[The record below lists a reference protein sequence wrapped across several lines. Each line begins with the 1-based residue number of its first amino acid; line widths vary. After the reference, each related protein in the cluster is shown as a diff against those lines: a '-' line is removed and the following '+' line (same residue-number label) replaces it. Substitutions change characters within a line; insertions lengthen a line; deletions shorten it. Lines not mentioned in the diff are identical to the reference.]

1 MEQSLQKQLETIKR
15 GAVEIFPE
23 EELLKKLE
31 RAIARNKPLR
41 IKQGFDPSAPDIHLG
56 HTVGLRKLR
65 QFQDLGH
72 VAVVI
77 IGDYTAMV
85 GDPSGRSKTRPQLT
99 HEQTMANAKTYL
111 EQVGKVVSQERLE
124 VVFNGDWFGKFN
136 LAAVLKLTSKMTVA
150 RMLERDDF
158 AIRFK
163 EGTPIAVSEFL
174 YPLMQGWD
182 SVEVKSDVE
191 LGATEQK
198 FNLLVGRA
206 LQADAGLEEQVCLTL
221 PILPGTDGVRRMGK
235 SLGNYIGINDPPNDM
250 YGKVMSIPDN
260 VMRQYYELLTDFT
273 LAEIERLVSAETHPR
288 DAKATLALRLTEMYH
303 GAEAAKAAAAE
314 FDRVFRKGTLPE
326 DIPAVTLPAGLVQNG
341 LAPIID
347 LLRAAGLVSSTSE
360 ARRLIQQ
367 GGVSVD
373 GARIAEIDARVPVK
387 DGTIVQVGKRKFA
400 RIASN

>member
-1 MEQSLQKQLETIKR
+1 MEKNLQKQIETIKR
-15 GAVEIFPE
+15 GTVEIFPE
-23 EELLKKLE
+23 DELVKKLE
-31 RAIARNKPLR
+31 RSIARNKPLR

-56 HTVGLRKLR
+56 HTVGLRKMR

-72 VAVVI
+72 IAVVI

-99 HEQTMANAKTYL
+99 HEQTMANAKSYL
-111 EQVGKVVSQERLE
+111 EQVGKVVSKERLE
-124 VVFNGDWFGKFN
+124 VVFNGDWFARFD
-136 LAAVLKLTSKMTVA
+136 LAAILKLTSKMTVA

-158 AIRFK
+158 AVRFK

-182 SVEVKSDVE
+182 SVEIRADVE

-206 LQADAGLEEQVCLTL
+206 LQADAAQEEQVCLTL
-221 PILPGTDGVRRMGK
+221 PILPGTDGIRRMGK
-235 SLGNYIGINDPPNDM
+235 SLGNYIGISDAPNDM
-250 YGKVMSIPDN
+250 YGKVMSIPDSI
-260 VMRQYYELLTDFT
+260 MRQYYELLTDFT
-273 LAEIERLVSAETHPR
+273 IGEIDRLVSAATHPR
-288 DAKATLALRLTEMYH
+288 DAKATLASRLTEMYH

-314 FDRVFRKGTLPE
+314 FDRVFRKGSLPE
-326 DIPAVTLPAGLVQNG
+326 DIPTVTLPVGLVQDG
-341 LAPIID
+341 RAPIID
-347 LLRAAGLVSSTSE
+347 LLRAAGLVSTTSE

-373 GARIAEIDARVPVK
+373 GTRIAEIDARVPVK
-387 DGTIVQVGKRKFA
+387 NGTVMQVGKRKFA
-400 RIASN
+400 QVQVP